1 MQETAATLTEKL
13 NSEIPISKAM
23 GIRVTEYTSHNIL
36 LTAPLPANI
45 NHKSTAFGGSLY
57 SAAVLAGWALLYAKL
72 QESQL
77 EAHIVIA
84 ESHASYMRPVKQD
97 IQAICRMPDE
107 TTMQRFQETFTKRGR
122 ARILLVT
129 EIMTGDLLAMTL
141 RGRYVIHI

>member
-1 MQETAATLTEKL
+1 
-13 NSEIPISKAM
+13 M
-23 GIRVTEYTSHNIL
+23 GIRVAEYTSHNIL
-36 LTAPLPANI
+36 LTAPLSTNI

-77 EAHIVIA
+77 TAHIVIA
-84 ESHASYMRPVKQD
+84 ESHSSYLRPVKQD

-107 TTMQRFQETFTKRGR
+107 TTMQRFHETFQKRGR
-122 ARILLVT
+122 ARILLVS